1 MYNPN
6 CQSCKVDPSRYG
18 ERIHYP
24 SCLETPARSMTPE
37 EREVIEAAK
46 ALRRAFP
53 ERNWDVSRLAFP
65 EAARFCAAVDALPK
79 PRPTLVERLRLYA
92 NNYVGDTSGYVQALT
107 IEAANELER
116 LGAK

>member
-1 MYNPN
+1 
-6 CQSCKVDPSRYG
+6 
-18 ERIHYP
+18 
-24 SCLETPARSMTPE
+24 MTPE

-65 EAARFCAAVDALPK
+65 EAARFCAAIDALPK
-79 PRPTLVERLRLYA
+79 PPPTLVKRLRTYCDKRSML
-92 NNYVGDTSGYVQALT
+92 GEMMH
-107 IEAANELER
+107 EAADEIER